1 MDGRDPLFTEEDVNK
16 MRNGDP
22 SGKLGNTNWLDE
34 IFQTGHT
41 QHHNI
46 AVNGGNE
53 NVKYYV
59 IAGYYNQKTTD
70 RKSVV

>member
-22 SGKLGNTNWLDE
+22 SGKLRNTNWLDE

-46 AVNGGNE
+46 AVNGGNSAE
-53 NVKYYV
+53 IGRASCRERV
-59 IAGYYNQKTTD
+59 
-70 RKSVV
+70 